1 MKKTGHILF
10 VFTLMNFVVAMTGV
24 VFNGILDKVALS
36 LDISVANTG
45 LLNTM
50 YAYGAAFGVPIT
62 LIVLRKIER
71 IKMLKIMLFITILM
85 TLALI
90 YAMSFGQLLITRLI
104 MGISANSYSVLAMSI
119 VLSFSSKER
128 RGRSMAILIMGASLA
143 LVVGVPLTRVLSAVL
158 DWRSI
163 FWIMNILM
171 MASLIFFLFFLPK
184 GDYEATKLN
193 LRNEMLYFK
202 EKKIVLIIIYT
213 ITMFVGYHALFTYI
227 TPYLLL
233 LFPSLEAAMSM
244 LLVFLGIASFIGNYI
259 GGQVSDRIGYA
270 KSMQIG
276 AVLQLVMTIFIF
288 ITQSI
293 MWLNLLFVI
302 LWIMS
307 AWFTGLQLNTGIA
320 HETQNKSSFII
331 SINSS
336 ALSLGSAFGSSLA
349 AIVIPISG
357 IQSIVI
363 ITIFTNLAISLIQW
377 LSMKKYSGAVPE
389 LMEIGLNESSK

>member
-1 MKKTGHILF
+1 MKRTSHILF
-10 VFTLMNFVVAMTGV
+10 VFTLMNFVVAMMGF

-36 LDISVANTG
+36 LNITVANSG

-104 MGISANSYSVLAMSI
+104 MGISANSYSVLATST

-163 FWIMNILM
+163 FWILNILM
-171 MASLIFFLFFLPK
+171 MVSLIFFQFFLPK
-184 GDYEATKLN
+184 GDHEATKLN
-193 LRNEMLYFK
+193 LRNELIYFK
-202 EKKIVLIIIYT
+202 DKKTVLIIIYT
-213 ITMFVGYHALFTYI
+213 ITMFVGYNALFTYV

-233 LFPSLEAAMSM
+233 LFPSLEASMSM
-244 LLVFLGIASFIGNYI
+244 LLVIMGIASFIGNYI

-276 AVLQLVMTIFIF
+276 AVLQLTLTVFIF
-288 ITQSI
+288 ISQSV
-293 MWLNLLFVI
+293 MWLSLFFII

-320 HETQNKSSFII
+320 QETQNRSSFII

-336 ALSLGSAFGSSLA
+336 ALSLGSAIGSSFA
-349 AIVIPISG
+349 AVVIPISG
-357 IQSIVI
+357 IQNIVI
-363 ITIFTNLAISLIQW
+363 ITIFTNLGITLIQW
-377 LSMKKYSGAVPE
+377 LSMKKYSGVVPDAVE
-389 LMEIGLNESSK
+389 VGFNENS